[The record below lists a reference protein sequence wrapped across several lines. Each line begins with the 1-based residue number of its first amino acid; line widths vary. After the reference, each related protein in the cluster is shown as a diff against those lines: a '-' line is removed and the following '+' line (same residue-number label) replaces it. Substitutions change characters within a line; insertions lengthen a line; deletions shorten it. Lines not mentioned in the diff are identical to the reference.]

1 MEINST
7 FIKELRASKAWTQQ
21 HLADACD
28 VHLRTIQRVEREGS
42 ASAETVLALCAVFEI
57 QRQQLSIIP
66 MATPE
71 QLQTVQS
78 RGLVFVASC
87 SLVLGI
93 ILGCLLMYLYVHL
106 G

>member
-1 MEINST
+1 MEINSEL
-7 FIKELRASKAWTQQ
+7 IKELRASKAWTQQ

-66 MATPE
+66 KVTPE
-71 QLQTVQS
+71 QLQTVQP

-87 SLVLGI
+87 SMVIGIFLG
-93 ILGCLLMYLYVHL
+93 GMLMYFYARV